1 MMRARASRGLPSI
14 PMCGHL
20 NKVAAIKIA
29 NLQANRPSGQCNM
42 HSWSQSASWS
52 GCCYT
57 GNQQASCMWNK
68 PRELTGYRGK
78 GYEVAH
84 GGWGA
89 NVTPQSAV
97 QGWLGSPAHRDVLLN
112 GGPWGQ
118 RWAAVGVG
126 ISGNYAVAWFGHES
140 C

>member
-1 MMRARASRGLPSI
+1 MRARASRGLPSI

-20 NKVAAIKIA
+20 NKVAAIKVA
-29 NLQANRPSGQCNM
+29 DLQATHPSGQCNM
-42 HSWSQSASWS
+42 HSWSRSPSWS

-57 GNQQASCMWNK
+57 SNHAQANCMWNK
-68 PRELTGYRGK
+68 PRELSGYRGN

-84 GGWGA
+84 GAPGA

-112 GGPWGQ
+112 GGIWGE
-118 RWAAVGVG
+118 RWGAVGVG
-126 ISGNYAVAWFGHES
+126 ISDNYAVAWFGRES